1 MDRSPRPLPSRR
13 SLRVTDAATPA
24 GRWDRVLRWAR
35 ALGRPPR
42 GSFGLGRPLQREEP
56 LLPPVVIVTTS
67 VGAIVLAGILAG
79 LLVMRDEAPAPVS
92 SQVVLRTAEPTPP
105 TAPEPVE
112 PVEPT
117 SPVPPSESEASQPP
131 APPRTSEP
139 TTPEPELPPD
149 PPTLQVGSQ
158 GPDVATLQQA
168 LNRLGMLQAAPTG
181 NYDDQTWAA
190 VRTFQASVGGT
201 GDPDGVFGPATRS
214 ALTAVLLSR
223 G

>member
-1 MDRSPRPLPSRR
+1 MDPSPRPLPSRR
-13 SLRVTDAATPA
+13 SLRLTEPAFPA

-67 VGAIVLAGILAG
+67 VGVIVLAGILAG
-79 LLVMRDEAPAPVS
+79 LLAMRDPSPVPVS
-92 SQVVLRTAEPTPP
+92 SQVVLRSPTPAP
-105 TAPEPVE
+105 PAVVPEPVA
-112 PVEPT
+112 T
-117 SPVPPSESEASQPP
+117 TPSQAPASEPP
-131 APPRTSEP
+131 ASPEP
-139 TTPEPELPPD
+139 SGTPTPEPPPPPDLPPD

-158 GPDVATLQQA
+158 GPDVAALQES
-168 LNRLGMLQAAPTG
+168 LNRLGMLQAPPTG
-181 NYDDQTWAA
+181 TYDDQTWAA
-190 VRTFQASVGGT
+190 VRSFQASVGGT
-201 GDPDGVFGPATRS
+201 GDPEGVFGPATRS

>member
-13 SLRVTDAATPA
+13 SLRVADPASPA
-24 GRWDRVLRWAR
+24 GRWDRLLRWAR

-67 VGAIVLAGILAG
+67 LGVIVLAGILAG
-79 LLVMRDEAPAPVS
+79 LLAMRDQAPAPVA
-92 SQVVLRTAEPTPP
+92 SQVVLRTAAPTPVATEPTAEPVVTTPAEPTPP
-105 TAPEPVE
+105 PSPSDSTSQTSEPAAPEPD
-112 PVEPT
+112 P
-117 SPVPPSESEASQPP
+117 
-131 APPRTSEP
+131 
-139 TTPEPELPPD
+139 PPD

-158 GPDVATLQQA
+158 GPDVATLQES
-168 LNRLGMLQAAPTG
+168 LNRLGMLQSPPTG
-181 NYDDQTWAA
+181 SYDDQTWAA
-190 VRTFQASVGGT
+190 VRAFQGSVGGT
-201 GDPDGVFGPATRS
+201 GDPEGVFGPATRS

>member
-13 SLRVTDAATPA
+13 SLRLAEPAAPA

-56 LLPPVVIVTTS
+56 LLPPVVIVVTS
-67 VGAIVLAGILAG
+67 VGVIVLAGILAG
-79 LLVMRDEAPAPVS
+79 LLAMREQAPAPAS
-92 SQVVLRTAEPTPP
+92 SPVVLRSPTPTPP
-105 TAPEPVE
+105 AVVPEPVVTTPPEPVE
-112 PVEPT
+112 SSA
-117 SPVPPSESEASQPP
+117 SPEPSESPPQTSEP
-131 APPRTSEP
+131 APP
-139 TTPEPELPPD
+139 PELPPD

-158 GPDVATLQQA
+158 GPDVATLQES
-168 LNRLGMLQAAPTG
+168 LNRLGMLQAPPTG

-201 GDPDGVFGPATRS
+201 GDPEGVFGPATRS

>member
-13 SLRVTDAATPA
+13 SLRVADPASPA
-24 GRWDRVLRWAR
+24 GRWDAVLRWAR

-67 VGAIVLAGILAG
+67 LGVIVLAGILAG
-79 LLVMRDEAPAPVS
+79 LLAMRDQAPAPVS
-92 SQVVLRTAEPTPP
+92 SQVVLRSTAPTPAAPEPSAEPVVTTPAEPTPP
-105 TAPEPVE
+105 PEP
-112 PVEPT
+112 
-117 SPVPPSESEASQPP
+117 SPSGSQSSQPAAP
-131 APPRTSEP
+131 AD
-139 TTPEPELPPD
+139 LPPD

-158 GPDVATLQQA
+158 GPDVAALQES
-168 LNRLGMLQAAPTG
+168 LTRLGMLQSPPTG
-181 NYDDQTWAA
+181 SYDDQTWAA
-190 VRTFQASVGGT
+190 VRAFQGSVGGT
-201 GDPDGVFGPATRS
+201 GDPEGVFGPATRS